1 LYRGHFAVEPSFRRI
16 PKKTTHQPYASEAAM
31 IGTSFRIV
39 ALLAKL

>member
-1 LYRGHFAVEPSFRRI
+1 MRFFWPVPFS
-16 PKKTTHQPYASEAAM
+16 TDASEAAM